1 MNIGSEQVVR
11 MRVCVI
17 GTGYVGTVTAACF
30 AHLGHDVIGLEQ
42 DPDKVALLESGEL
55 PFVEPE
61 CGTLLRN
68 GIGSERLRFT
78 DNYEDAI
85 PESDVVFIC
94 VGTPLTETGDA
105 NVEALRDVVTSLAPL
120 IGDRFK
126 TIVTKSTVPVGS
138 GDWIT
143 MLIEDAMSP
152 TQLRMRNFGVV
163 SNPEFLREG
172 SAVEDFLY
180 PDRIVLGSS
189 SEDALDQVALL
200 YDPIIRQSF
209 SAGRAELVPVPL
221 IRTTLESA
229 EMIKYAANAFL
240 ATKIS
245 FINEIANICE
255 RIGGDVVQ
263 VAEGIG
269 LDRRIGNTF
278 LRAGIGWGGSC
289 FRKDILALTRTA
301 EEYGYTPT
309 LLHSAVEV
317 NEAQRLGVIRK
328 LQDELKIL
336 KGKRIGLLGLSFKP
350 DTDDLRDAPSLTLIE
365 RLYNAGC
372 RVGVT
377 DPVVTSVGEPLDS
390 VVTFH
395 TNVEDLAD
403 GADALVLVTEWPE
416 YRELDL
422 EKLSKLMRTRVIVD
436 GRNAFD
442 GDEVRRAGFRY
453 VAVGRA

>member
-1 MNIGSEQVVR
+1 

-30 AHLGHDVIGLEQ
+30 AHVGHDVVGLEQ
-42 DPDKVALLESGEL
+42 DPDKVAKLKAGEL
-55 PFVEPE
+55 PFVEPD
-61 CGTLLRN
+61 CATLL
-68 GIGSERLRFT
+68 GDGLDAGRLRFT
-78 DNYEDAI
+78 ESYEDAI

-105 NVEALRDVVTSLAPL
+105 NVDALRDVVTNLAPL

-152 TQLRMRNFGVV
+152 SQVRMRNFGVV

-172 SAVEDFLY
+172 SAVADFLY

-189 SEDALDQVALL
+189 SQDALDQVALL
-200 YDPIIRQSF
+200 YDTIVRQDFTDAHADLAPI
-209 SAGRAELVPVPL
+209 PL

-229 EMIKYAANAFL
+229 ELIKYAANAFL

-255 RIGGDVVQ
+255 RIGGDIEQ

-269 LDRRIGNTF
+269 LDRRIGNAF
-278 LRAGIGWGGSC
+278 LSAGIGWGGSC

-301 EEYGYTPT
+301 EEYGFTPT
-309 LLHSAVEV
+309 LLRSTVDV

-365 RLYNAGC
+365 RLDNAGC

-377 DPVVTSVGEPLDS
+377 DPVVTSLGEPFDG

-395 TNVEDLAD
+395 TDVEDLAD
-403 GADALVLVTEWPE
+403 GVDALVLVTEWPE
-416 YRELDL
+416 YRDLNLD
-422 EKLSKLMRTRVIVD
+422 KLAARMRTKVIID
-436 GRNAFD
+436 GRNALD
-442 GDEVRRAGFRY
+442 GDAIRRAGFRY
-453 VAVGRA
+453 VGVGRS